1 MFRVCKVPS
10 TVGSNPTSES
20 EQTLSFHIA
29 HSVEDCG
36 QSRSQESR
44 RSPLVDAKGKAR
56 LPGYHPR
63 IPATPL
69 SCRIRVSPALVED
82 GAEGAHAQTEDAGVV
97 EAAPL
102 WAWGEGW
109 VRVRVSTGFGRGLGG
124 GGGSGLGH

>member
-1 MFRVCKVPS
+1 M
-10 TVGSNPTSES
+10 
-20 EQTLSFHIA
+20 
-29 HSVEDCG
+29 
-36 QSRSQESR
+36 
-44 RSPLVDAKGKAR
+44 DAKGKAR

-124 GGGSGLGH
+124 GGGVRAGSLNGRRGHCAVVLYRVVVCM